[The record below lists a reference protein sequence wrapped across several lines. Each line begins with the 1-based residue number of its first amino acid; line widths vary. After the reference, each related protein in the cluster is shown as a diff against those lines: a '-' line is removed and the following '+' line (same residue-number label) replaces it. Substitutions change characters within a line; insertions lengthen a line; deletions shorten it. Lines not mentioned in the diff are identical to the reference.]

1 MSYALNS
8 QCAIRLVP
16 IILYILLLSMLN
28 NHQDNAYKLTALLKY
43 IGLSGYSLE
52 KVSVLLE
59 YFVILCLNNEK
70 YNVVFC
76 KHALGKQDIS
86 TITYR

>member
-1 MSYALNS
+1 
-8 QCAIRLVP
+8 
-16 IILYILLLSMLN
+16 MLN
-28 NHQDNAYKLTALLKY
+28 NHQDYAYKLTVLLEY
-43 IGLSGYSLE
+43 IGLSGCFLR
-52 KVSVLLE
+52 KVSALLE
-59 YFVILCLNNEK
+59 YFVILGLNNEK